1 MPPLKDRTG
10 DVPLL
15 AIHFLDKY
23 NKRMEKNILGIS
35 DDAMKT
41 LEQYEWPGNV
51 RQLENEIERAVTL
64 VEDGTFIKSSDF
76 SDQVCRFMEN
86 KKTISLLS
94 TKKTLK
100 EALEDLERKMIAETM
115 ERLDWNQSHA
125 ARELGISRQG
135 LIQKLKR
142 YNLYKEE
149 AGE

>member
-1 MPPLKDRTG
+1 
-10 DVPLL
+10 
-15 AIHFLDKY
+15 
-23 NKRMEKNILGIS
+23 
-35 DDAMKT
+35 
-41 LEQYEWPGNV
+41 V

-100 EALEDLERKMIAETM
+100 DALEDLERKMIAETM